1 MKNVYWLS
9 LKLDN
14 FATLGCVWISVV
26 QCTVLNSCL
35 KSCVTNLVSFPGL
48 IFVFIGSRRD
58 RIQLIILVELF
69 SLYEK
74 FSHEK

>member
-1 MKNVYWLS
+1 M
-9 LKLDN
+9 
-14 FATLGCVWISVV
+14 G

-48 IFVFIGSRRD
+48 TFVFIGSRTG
-58 RIQLIILVELF
+58 RIQLVILVKLF
-69 SLYEK
+69 SVYEK

>member
-1 MKNVYWLS
+1 M
-9 LKLDN
+9 
-14 FATLGCVWISVV
+14 V

-48 IFVFIGSRRD
+48 IFVFVESRTD
-58 RIQLIILVELF
+58 RIQLVIVVELL